1 MALTTGMLSP
11 RDVFGQQLWGSD
23 WNGKVYSA
31 KSIEAFVMAMRGEG
45 FFLNSSRVDIEKV
58 KIKDLEI
65 ASDGDITI
73 EAPELAENGT
83 NVPVKLSTKIPQANF
98 IALMADHNPN
108 PVCVG
113 FHVLPNT
120 EPTYSVRVKVAETSS
135 LLAVVRSNN
144 KWFYSSKDIVV
155 MIGGCLA

>member
-1 MALTTGMLSP
+1 MFRWFIFSLILKNVKSDKNAPTKLSWKELLLLKL
-11 RDVFGQQLWGSD
+11 DISNYG
-23 WNGKVYSA
+23 NG
-31 KSIEAFVMAMRGEG
+31 
-45 FFLNSSRVDIEKV
+45 
-58 KIKDLEI
+58 IKDLEI